1 MLVLDRAMTTMASE
15 RPTDL
20 DEVACIVQ
28 VETALGLRNVDEIAS
43 TPGLTGIFIGP
54 ADLSISLGLDW
65 EDAGTLEAREAAHRQ
80 VLEACGRA
88 GIVAG
93 IITPNGTAA
102 AERIRQGFRLIGV
115 TSDIAAVR

>member
-1 MLVLDRAMTTMASE
+1 MWAV
-15 RPTDL
+15 
-20 DEVACIVQ
+20 IVQ

-43 TPGLTGIFIGP
+43 TPGLTGIFVGP

-65 EDAGTLEAREAAHRQ
+65 EDPSTLAARQSSHQQ
-80 VLEACGRA
+80 VLEACRRA

-93 IITPNGTAA
+93 IITPNGTVA

-115 TSDIAAVR
+115 TSDISLIADGGAEQLAIARAALAPA